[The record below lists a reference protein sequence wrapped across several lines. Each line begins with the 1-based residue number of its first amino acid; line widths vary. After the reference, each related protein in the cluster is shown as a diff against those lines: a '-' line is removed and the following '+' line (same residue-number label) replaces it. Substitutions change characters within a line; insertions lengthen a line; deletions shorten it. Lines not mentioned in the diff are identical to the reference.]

1 MIFVFFVAYI
11 LVICSENLRRHCYR
25 SEDSEE
31 TEKRINTEVT
41 GKTEKNDSNS
51 VCPVTSV

>member
-25 SEDSEE
+25 SKDSEE